1 MALGLLLLA
10 LFPQLALLSMIFYGA
25 GNGLRTIVR
34 GTLPL
39 MMVKPEAYAVLAG
52 WMARPALMG
61 QAITP
66 LGVGYVFATLGPKA
80 TLWLLCTLAVINLLL
95 VVALKKRLPAPAPS
109 VR

>member
-1 MALGLLLLA
+1 M
-10 LFPQLALLSMIFYGA
+10 
-25 GNGLRTIVR
+25 R

-66 LGVGYVFATLGPKA
+66 LGVGYVFATLTGPKA